1 MPELKTD
8 EQKQDEQEGNT
19 ILLEDY
25 LGSDRF
31 AEQLKQ
37 ILPEALDSD
46 RFSTI
51 AFRQIRLVPNLN
63 LCDLA
68 SVAGAIMQAGSLGL
82 EIATQGECWVIPR
95 ERPRGSGKFE
105 ANLQIGYLGH
115 LALMWRSTQVAGL
128 CCDVVHSDDKFS
140 YRKGTDGF
148 LHHEPK
154 EGRIIEESTVR
165 YAYAV
170 VQTIYGGTVWDVV
183 DHVEIER
190 LRSAG
195 PSGNSPAWKTWYDK
209 MAMGK
214 ALRAAVKFCPKS
226 REQGRA
232 IALDEQSDAG
242 VRQDLMMDLPALP
255 AEVTGSQTSRNV
267 DEALRRS
274 AQTPKETERDE
285 PSPSDQMDI
294 NQDPQDQREPVEAE
308 TTRATV
314 QTGKPVGTLGF

>member
-8 EQKQDEQEGNT
+8 EQKEQEQEGNT

-31 AEQLKQ
+31 ADQLKQ

-63 LCDLA
+63 RCDLA

-95 ERPRGSGKFE
+95 ERPRGSGNFE

-128 CCDVVHSDDKFS
+128 CCDVVHSEDKFS

-154 EGRIIEESTVR
+154 EGRVIEESSIR

-170 VQTIYGGTVWDVV
+170 INTVYGGTVWDVV

-190 LRSAG
+190 LRSSG
-195 PSGNSPAWKTWYDK
+195 PSANSPAWNTWYDK
-209 MAMGK
+209 MAIGK

-255 AEVTGSQTSRNV
+255 AEVTGSTTTRNV

-274 AQTPKETERDE
+274 AATKSDDE
-285 PSPSDQMDI
+285 P
-294 NQDPQDQREPVEAE
+294 PQTAEDEVPQPQEDQREPVTAE
-308 TTRATV
+308 
-314 QTGKPVGTLGF
+314 KPAASKPPTNALGF

>member
-8 EQKQDEQEGNT
+8 AQKQDEQEGNT

-31 AEQLKQ
+31 ADQLKQ

-63 LCDLA
+63 RCDLA

-95 ERPRGSGKFE
+95 ERPARSGNFE

-154 EGRIIEESTVR
+154 EGRVIEESSVR

-170 VQTIYGGTVWDVV
+170 INTVYGGTVWDVV

-190 LRSAG
+190 LRTSG
-195 PSGNSPAWKTWYDK
+195 PSSNSPAWNTWYDK

-255 AEVTGSQTSRNV
+255 AEVTGSQTTRNV
-267 DEALRRS
+267 EDALRQS
-274 AQTPKETERDE
+274 AKTPQETEE
-285 PSPSDQMDI
+285 PSTSEMDI
-294 NQDPQDQREPVEAE
+294 PQETQDQRETVPAE
-308 TTRATV
+308 K
-314 QTGKPVGTLGF
+314 QTPSKPPTNELGF